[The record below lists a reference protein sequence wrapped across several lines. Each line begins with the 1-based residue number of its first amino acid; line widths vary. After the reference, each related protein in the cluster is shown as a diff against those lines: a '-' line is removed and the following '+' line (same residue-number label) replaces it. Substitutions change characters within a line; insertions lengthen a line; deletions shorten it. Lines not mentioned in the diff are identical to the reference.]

1 MNPGPSIFV
10 LHAGGLGDLVLL
22 SPTLAALRA
31 ARPEARIT
39 LLARAPI
46 APMAKLAPLHDVIDA
61 VVALPI
67 DPYRWAAPS
76 KQLFGALERTFVA
89 IGTQPVELFVSAE
102 LRPTWLTWVLA
113 AKLRPATALTLRSV
127 EHSRALVAAVCDHFK
142 LAIPPFRRYADA
154 RSRVH
159 ELVRYERLAKA
170 LGLEPPVPP
179 RWPFPAARAKQALKT
194 RGLAPNSYIACFPCG
209 AGATGFKRWPP
220 ERFVGVLTSVRERLG
235 GRVLAVGDATEREEL
250 EDFAALATAAG
261 LEAHIFAGGN
271 DSAEEL
277 RALVASAWGYLGND
291 TGPAHLAAVHGV
303 PGVTVYGG
311 GTWPMYAPWAPG
323 SVGVLAPLP
332 CFGCFWDCAF
342 GRGYCVEEVPVEP
355 VTAAL
360 LAAVSAPMAPAH
372 AVELPGPAA
381 EVRSVM
387 ADASRTYRAAQADRA
402 ARLEAL
408 LSLGRTL

>member
-360 LAAVSAPMAPAH
+360 LAAVSAH